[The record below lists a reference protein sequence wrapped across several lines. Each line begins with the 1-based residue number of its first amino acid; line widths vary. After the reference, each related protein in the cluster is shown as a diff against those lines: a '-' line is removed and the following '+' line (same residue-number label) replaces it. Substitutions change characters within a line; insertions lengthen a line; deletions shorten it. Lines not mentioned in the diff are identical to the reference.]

1 MQESCCAAADITV
14 FVCTNCEG
22 AASFG
27 WPEGVRQVVVPCTGR
42 LQPEHMLKAFEAG
55 ADAVCAIGCE
65 DGDCHYLEGS
75 KRCTRRVDYLR
86 ALLDEIG
93 LGGERLL
100 RFQLK
105 DTAAAGA
112 IRDQVLEAVEKLPRN
127 PLDGARVAES
137 SYQEVEISDD
147 DNPE

>member
-1 MQESCCAAADITV
+1 MQESCCAAAVTV
-14 FVCTNCEG
+14 FVCANCAD
-22 AASFG
+22 AAGFS

-65 DGDCHYLEGS
+65 DEGCHYLEGS
-75 KRCTRRVDYLR
+75 KRCTRRVAYLR

-105 DTAAAGA
+105 GTAAAGA
-112 IRDQVLEAVEKLPRN
+112 VREGVLAAVAKLPPN
-127 PLDGARVAES
+127 PLGGEFLPGSGHQR
-137 SYQEVEISDD
+137 
-147 DNPE
+147 